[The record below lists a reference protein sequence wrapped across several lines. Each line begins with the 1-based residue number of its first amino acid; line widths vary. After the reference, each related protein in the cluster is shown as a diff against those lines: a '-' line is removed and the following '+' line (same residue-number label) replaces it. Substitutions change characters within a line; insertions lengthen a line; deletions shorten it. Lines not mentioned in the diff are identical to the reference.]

1 MPRLSVEDLVSRLR
15 SAGVR
20 ITSPRRLVLAALAE
34 SGSHVTAEE
43 LHSRVRRD
51 HPEVS
56 VSSVYRTMELL
67 ADHGIVDHVH
77 LGHGPAQYH
86 LTEEQHAHL
95 VCNGC
100 GAVVELAPSLSE
112 PFAAEVE
119 DELGF
124 RLDLGHFALT
134 GWCDVCR
141 PGAAS

>member
-1 MPRLSVEDLVSRLR
+1 MSGLSFEDLVSRLR
-15 SAGVR
+15 ASGVR
-20 ITSPRRLVLAALAE
+20 ITAPRRMVLAALAE

-43 LHSRVRRD
+43 LHRRVRAD

-67 ADHGIVDHVH
+67 TDHGVVDHVH

-86 LTEEQHAHL
+86 LTQERHAHL

-100 GAVVELAPSLSE
+100 GAVSEVDASLSE

-119 DELGF
+119 RTLGF
-124 RLDLGHFALT
+124 HLDLGHFALT

-141 PGAAS
+141 SARTT